1 MTGLDFM
8 GEIPFHEVY
17 VHATVLDKNG
27 ERMSKSKGNGI
38 DPIDLIE
45 KYGADATRFSLMQ
58 QAGKSQDIKF
68 DEARVVLSRSVLQQ
82 TLERL
87 KIRPDEP

>member
-27 ERMSKSKGNGI
+27 ERMSKTKGNGI
-38 DPIDLIE
+38 DPLD
-45 KYGADATRFSLMQ
+45 AD
-58 QAGKSQDIKF
+58 
-68 DEARVVLSRSVLQQ
+68 
-82 TLERL
+82 
-87 KIRPDEP
+87 